1 MTEVVQNFYGLASI
15 ALAIG
20 VGAVIVAAVASRFG
34 NPWLASMAEAIRG
47 YELWLGFLIAAFA
60 MAGSLY
66 FSEVANYIPCP
77 LCWYQRIA
85 MYPLVL
91 VFLIA
96 AIRRDRGA
104 AIYGLALSL
113 VGAGVALYH
122 YQLEWFPEQA
132 ALCKQ
137 GSLCHVIWFRALGF
151 ATIPYL
157 SFVAFCAIAT
167 ICAIALRNNRV
178 VASELASRSD
188 GPITD

>member
-15 ALAIG
+15 VLAIG
-20 VGAVIVAAVASRFG
+20 AGAVVIAAIASRLFG
-34 NPWLASMAEAIRG
+34 LPWFGQIAETIRG
-47 YELWLGFLIAAFA
+47 YELWIGFVMAAFA

-66 FSEVANYIPCP
+66 FSEVAHYIPCQ

-85 MYPLVL
+85 MYPLVGL
-91 VFLIA
+91 FLIA

-104 AIYGLALSL
+104 AIYGLVQSL
-113 VGAGVALYH
+113 IGAAIALYH
-122 YQLEWFPEQA
+122 YQLEWFPDQA

-157 SFVAFCAIAT
+157 AFVTFCAIAVV
-167 ICAIALRNNRV
+167 CAIGVWNTRRGDEEAV
-178 VASELASRSD
+178 EL
-188 GPITD
+188 GLP

>member
-15 ALAIG
+15 VLAIG
-20 VGAVIVAAVASRFG
+20 AGAVILAAVASRFG
-34 NPWLASMAEAIRG
+34 VPWFGQLADLIRG
-47 YELWLGFLIAAFA
+47 YELWIGFVIAAFA

-66 FSEVANYIPCP
+66 FSEVAHYIPCP

-91 VFLIA
+91 LFGIA

-104 AIYGLALSL
+104 AIYGLAQSL
-113 VGAGVALYH
+113 IGAAIALYH

-157 SFVAFCAIAT
+157 AFVAFCAIAT
-167 ICAIALRNNRV
+167 VCAIGVWNNRRGDEP
-178 VASELASRSD
+178 AIELEPDPA
-188 GPITD
+188 

>member
-1 MTEVVQNFYGLASI
+1 MTEVVQNFYGLASVVVAI
-15 ALAIG
+15 AVVAVVVMAI
-20 VGAVIVAAVASRFG
+20 ASRFG
-34 NPWLASMAEAIRG
+34 APWFAALADALRG
-47 YELWLGFLIAAFA
+47 YELWLGFVVAAFA

-66 FSEVANYIPCP
+66 FSEIAHYIPCP

-91 VFLIA
+91 ILLLA
-96 AIRRDRGA
+96 ALRRDRGA
-104 AIYGLALSL
+104 AIYGLVQSL
-113 VGAGVALYH
+113 IGAAIALYH
-122 YQLEWFPEQA
+122 YQLEWFPDQA

-167 ICAIALRNNRV
+167 VCAIGVRNHRFG
-178 VASELASRSD
+178 SERLAATNSD
-188 GPITD
+188 

>member
-15 ALAIG
+15 VLAIG
-20 VGAVIVAAVASRFG
+20 VGVVVVSAIASRFG
-34 NPWLASMAEAIRG
+34 ASWFGVIAESIRG
-47 YELWLGFLIAAFA
+47 YELWIGFVMAAFA

-66 FSEVANYIPCP
+66 FSEVAHYIPCP

-91 VFLIA
+91 LFLIA

-104 AIYGLALSL
+104 AIYGLAQSL
-113 VGAGVALYH
+113 IGAAIALYH

-157 SFVAFCAIAT
+157 AFVAFCSIAT
-167 ICAIALRNNRV
+167 VCAIGVWNNRRGDENSAV
-178 VASELASRSD
+178 LEPD
-188 GPITD
+188 PG